1 VDSPYINTVHI
12 KTQRTR
18 VHSPYY
24 DKRIELLLK
33 NVTFVRLPNG
43 NRRLLDNDSVPID
56 AFTQFHK
63 HMDKKLK
70 LGEGTITLYDD
81 NLARFLD
88 YLIETKVFLSDVA
101 PTRKEL
107 DEAVSSYPDYLTN
120 GVKSKN
126 SYVAEIA
133 KRIGRFKGVNAD
145 GHHIAAVNHFLVFA
159 EQLAKD
165 TMELAEL
172 VTGITI
178 DSPALVFS
186 ALQGQV
192 KMSIHEINRIR
203 QNSVLGANLRHI
215 KPWKKARL
223 QSENKGSQKAIDPNS
238 SIPLLQQTED
248 LYEEGIGMDFPLERL
263 EELLE
268 NEPCPRNRSL
278 WALLGGGGL
287 RQSEGVITYIPLVFP
302 EEHIVRIVDPNDWR
316 GSSKYKVP
324 HRFKGRETAKVY
336 IIPVLKQIFFDSYIE
351 WMKMRPLS
359 EEDFVFLKYDRDT
372 FAEPLHLASYSSLNK
387 AFKKA
392 QKRIGMKTMY
402 TLHSLRHMFGVFMVN
417 HFPTPWK
424 TENGLDIDQVQTLM
438 GHACLSSTQG
448 YAQKDKSLLNARMEL
463 GERMLMG
470 ESHLDLPGMI
480 VKNLRKQADAI
491 EQKSMAHKEQQA
503 MAIEET
509 L

>member
-1 VDSPYINTVHI
+1 M
-12 KTQRTR
+12 
-18 VHSPYY
+18 
-24 DKRIELLLK
+24 K

-63 HMDKKLK
+63 HMDKKLQ
-70 LGEGTITLYDD
+70 LSEGTITLYDD
-81 NLARFLD
+81 NVARFLD
-88 YLIETKVFLSDVA
+88 YLIERKVFLSDVA

-107 DEAVSSYPDYLTN
+107 DESVSAYPDYLTN
-120 GVKSKN
+120 GIKSN
-126 SYVAEIA
+126 DSYVAEIA

-192 KMSIHEINRIR
+192 KISTHEINRIR

-215 KPWKKARL
+215 KPFRKARL
-223 QSENKGSQKAIDPNS
+223 QSENKSKRKTIDPNTDIS
-238 SIPLLQQTED
+238 LLHQTEE
-248 LYEEGIGMDFPLERL
+248 LYEKGTNMDFPLERL
-263 EELLE
+263 QELLE
-268 NEPCPRNRSL
+268 NEPCHRNRAL

-302 EEHIVRIVDPNDWR
+302 EEQIVRIIDPNDWR

-336 IIPVLKQIFFDSYIE
+336 IIPVLRQIFFDSYLQ
-351 WMKMRPLS
+351 WMKIRPLS
-359 EEDFVFLKYDRDT
+359 EEYYVFLKHDQKSY
-372 FAEPLHLASYSSLNK
+372 AEPLHLATNTTLNK

-392 QKRIGMKTMY
+392 QRRIGMTTIY
-402 TLHSLRHMFGVFMVN
+402 TLHSLRHMWGVFMVN

-424 TENGLDIDQVQTLM
+424 TENGLDIEFVQTLM
-438 GHACLSSTQG
+438 GHACIESTKR
-448 YAQKDKSLLNARMEL
+448 YAKKDKNILNTRMEL

-470 ESHLDLPGMI
+470 ESHLNLPEMI
-480 VKNLRKQADAI
+480 VKNLRNQADEI
-491 EQKSMAHKEQQA
+491 ERKAMKHKEKKVTS
-503 MAIEET
+503 IEEV

>member
-1 VDSPYINTVHI
+1 M
-12 KTQRTR
+12 
-18 VHSPYY
+18 
-24 DKRIELLLK
+24 K

-63 HMDKKLK
+63 HMGKRLK

-101 PTRKEL
+101 PTKREL
-107 DEAVSSYPDYLTN
+107 DEAVNAYPDYLAN
-120 GVKSKN
+120 GVNSKD
-126 SYVAEIA
+126 SYVVEIA
-133 KRIGRFKGVNAD
+133 KRIGGFKGITTD
-145 GHHIAAVNHFLVFA
+145 GPHITAVNHFLVFA

-172 VTGITI
+172 VTGVTI
-178 DSPALVFS
+178 DSPSLVFS

-215 KPWKKARL
+215 KPWRKARL
-223 QSENKGSQKAIDPNS
+223 QSENKGKRKTIDPNS
-238 SIPLLQQTED
+238 DISLLQQTEE
-248 LYEEGIGMDFPLERL
+248 LYEEGLNMDFPLERFQ
-263 EELLE
+263 ELLE
-268 NEPCPRNRSL
+268 NEPCPRNRAL
-278 WALLGGGGL
+278 WSLLGGGGL

-302 EEHIVRIVDPNDWR
+302 EEQIVRIVDPNDWR

-324 HRFKGRETAKVY
+324 CRFKGRETAKVY
-336 IIPVLKQIFFDSYIE
+336 IIPVLRQIFFDSYLQ
-351 WMKMRPLS
+351 WMKIRPLS
-359 EEDFVFLKYDRDT
+359 EEYYVFLKHDKKSY
-372 FAEPLHLASYSSLNK
+372 AEPLHLATNTTLNK

-392 QKRIGMKTMY
+392 QRRIGMTTIY
-402 TLHSLRHMFGVFMVN
+402 TLHSLRHMWGVFMVN

-424 TENGLDIDQVQTLM
+424 TSNGLDIEFVQTLM
-438 GHACLSSTQG
+438 GHACIESTKR
-448 YAQKDKSLLNARMEL
+448 YAKKDKSLLNARMEL

-470 ESHLDLPGMI
+470 EYHLNLPEMI

-491 EQKSMAHKEQQA
+491 EQKSMANNEQQA
-503 MAIEET
+503 MTIEET